1 MQPKNF
7 CTSLHQSICLIL
19 ADCLLFFRR
28 DFILVAMAKLF
39 IPVLLGTIRPKRESI
54 KAAQLVE
61 EVGKKITDITVQ
73 LVDPSDYHFPFDGN
87 DPENKDPRYT
97 EITAKADGFFIV
109 TPEYNHS
116 FPGTLKRM
124 LDSELS
130 NYIHKPVAFAGVSN
144 GIFGGAR
151 AIEALVNTVREMGMV
166 VTFSDVYF
174 PQVQNLFDEK
184 GKIKDEGYVRRIKR
198 GYEELIWMA
207 KALKWGRENLESIY
221 H

>member
-1 MQPKNF
+1 ME
-7 CTSLHQSICLIL
+7 
-19 ADCLLFFRR
+19 
-28 DFILVAMAKLF
+28 KLF
-39 IPVLLGTIRPKRESI
+39 IPILLGTIRPKRESI
-54 KAAQLVE
+54 KAARLVE
-61 EVGKKITDITVQ
+61 KVGKTIDEIAVQ
-73 LVDPSDYHFPFDGN
+73 LVDPLDYKFPFDGN
-87 DPENKDPRYT
+87 DPENKDPDYSALT
-97 EITAKADGFFIV
+97 KKADGFFIV

-124 LDSELS
+124 LDSELE

-151 AIEALVNTVREMGMV
+151 AIEELVPTVREMGMA

-184 GKIKDEGYVRRIKR
+184 GEIKDQGYIRRIER
-198 GYEELIWMA
+198 AFAELIWMA
-207 KALKWGRENLESIY
+207 EALKWGREHLKNVY

>member
-1 MQPKNF
+1 
-7 CTSLHQSICLIL
+7 
-19 ADCLLFFRR
+19 
-28 DFILVAMAKLF
+28 MAKLF
-39 IPVLLGTIRPKRESI
+39 IPVLLGTTRPKRESI
-54 KAAQLVE
+54 KAARLVE
-61 EVGKKITDITVQ
+61 KVGKSIDEIEVQ
-73 LVDPSDYHFPFDGN
+73 LVDPSDYTFPFDGN

-97 EITAKADGFFIV
+97 ELTKKADAFFIV

-151 AIEALVNTVREMGMV
+151 AIEALTTTVREMGMV
-166 VTFSDVYF
+166 ATFSDVYF

-184 GKIKDEGYVRRIKR
+184 GEIKDEAFVKRIQR
-198 GYEELIWMA
+198 GYTELIWMA

-221 H
+221 HKK

>member
-1 MQPKNF
+1 
-7 CTSLHQSICLIL
+7 
-19 ADCLLFFRR
+19 
-28 DFILVAMAKLF
+28 MAKLF
-39 IPVLLGTIRPKRESI
+39 IPILLGTSRPKRRSVN
-54 KAAQLVE
+54 AAKLVE
-61 EVGKKITDITVQ
+61 KVGKEIEEITVQ
-73 LVDPSDYHFPFDGN
+73 LVDPVDYTFPYDGN

-97 EITAKADGFFIV
+97 ALTEKADGFFIV

-124 LDSELS
+124 LDSELK
-130 NYIHKPVAFAGVSN
+130 NYIHKPVAFAGVSD

-151 AIEALVNTVREMGMV
+151 ALEALTLTVREMGMAA
-166 VTFSDVYF
+166 TFADVYF

-184 GKIKDEGYVRRIKR
+184 GEIKDKNFIRRIKR

-207 KALKWGRENLESIY
+207 KALQWGRKNLKSIY